1 MIHNFFLQITRSSI
15 EAMMQQQARVAEGE
29 LLRRQLIDEQAML
42 RAEAETLATDQQ
54 RRLNEQARSRDIME
68 REQQVQRILQ
78 QAEEDRERAEE
89 DLRQREI
96 QIQQDAE
103 RRLHGNEAKLSAQI
117 AEMRRQTVTSHQPFL
132 VPPWFIL
139 IKSLCTIIY
148 SFPRT
153 R

>member
-78 QAEEDRERAEE
+78 QAEEDR
-89 DLRQREI
+89 
-96 QIQQDAE
+96 
-103 RRLHGNEAKLSAQI
+103 RLAPAGNSNST
-117 AEMRRQTVTSHQPFL
+117 R
-132 VPPWFIL
+132 
-139 IKSLCTIIY
+139 C
-148 SFPRT
+148 RT
-153 R
+153 ATTR